1 MFIENIKIILKASEN
16 CKERK
21 NQRLRTFSWTTLP
34 YGFSVNTYIIQKIEY
49 MLNIYYTFSVIK
61 MYKIKQTNKTKQR
74 NIVSS

>member
-34 YGFSVNTYIIQKIEY
+34 YGFSVNTYIILKNWIHVEY
-49 MLNIYYTFSVIK
+49 LLYFLCDKNV
-61 MYKIKQTNKTKQR
+61 
-74 NIVSS
+74 